1 MATLVF
7 LHAHPDDEATST
19 GGTMALA
26 HDLGHRVVWICCTD
40 GSQGTPGGEADES
53 VAAMRRR
60 EAGDSAAI
68 LGVDRVIFLDHLDS
82 GMTGWQSNND
92 PDAFMNVDP
101 RQVGRVVA
109 DILDEERADVLIG
122 YDWHGNYG
130 HPDHVMVHKVM
141 NAAADQAATR
151 PRVLQATMNRDAMRE
166 GYDAESDIGIDPDA
180 PSDDGNPFGTPESE
194 LAWKIDVSQTVMR
207 KRAALAAHASQSDA
221 KQLLEMPEEFFMLA
235 FRHEYFIEEGVG
247 PMREAWPFA

>member
-40 GSQGTPGGEADES
+40 GSQGTPTGDADES
-53 VAAMRRR
+53 VAAVRRR
-60 EAGDSAAI
+60 EALDSAAI
-68 LGVDRVIFLDHLDS
+68 LGVDRVVFLDHLDS
-82 GMTGWQSNND
+82 GMTGWQSNKD

-101 RQVGRVVA
+101 QVVGRDVA
-109 DILDEERADVLIG
+109 EILDEEQADVLVG

-194 LAWKIDVSQTVMR
+194 LAWKVDVSQTVMR